1 MTDTASDDSFFV
13 RHRTLLLLTAG
24 ILLYL
29 PLLGLRDLWYAD
41 EPDIAEVCRTMFV
54 TGDWIAPR
62 RLGVIWVDYPP
73 MIYWTATAASH
84 LLGRMS
90 EFSLRLPNALA
101 SIGLALLTCSAASR
115 WFNPRAGLWAG
126 FMLLTCIQFVHQ
138 AISYRPD
145 VLFSLTIAAGLL
157 IYARGASDRPRLLL
171 RILGFALLG
180 AAMLSKGPLGL
191 LLPGLVLTL
200 WHGTRREW
208 RRMFGLAPLALVSLA
223 VYLPWFVA
231 CGKAMG
237 ADSIVYEFYAQNIQR
252 FFAGDRGHARPV
264 TYYLTRTWVDL
275 APWSPLVPFAIA
287 WLYKSG
293 RWRDRNVQLALWWFA
308 AFLGFLSIAVT
319 KRHIYLMP
327 AYPAVALLM
336 GPWLAGFWR
345 TSASSAARPPAWPVR
360 AYGVFVSAVAV
371 GLGLGFVVAV
381 GMTESIVTRADL
393 SLAQAEVA
401 RALRAPLLL
410 IGAILAAAAIW
421 ILAAWRR
428 GDIRGILVR
437 SGLVQFPL
445 FVILGGWV
453 MPAMN
458 PIKTY
463 VPEARWIAERIAPEK
478 RFGMVA
484 PRGRYYGKAGAFGY
498 YSESLI
504 DYLEGPDEVDGF
516 LDEHPGSV
524 VLVHEWRVEEL
535 FANDPVAWRS
545 RVVREMP
552 ALDETFV
559 VVEKRAGPLSPLSH

>member
-1 MTDTASDDSFFV
+1 
-13 RHRTLLLLTAG
+13 
-24 ILLYL
+24 
-29 PLLGLRDLWYAD
+29 
-41 EPDIAEVCRTMFV
+41 
-54 TGDWIAPR
+54 
-62 RLGVIWVDYPP
+62 
-73 MIYWTATAASH
+73 
-84 LLGRMS
+84 
-90 EFSLRLPNALA
+90 
-101 SIGLALLTCSAASR
+101 
-115 WFNPRAGLWAG
+115 
-126 FMLLTCIQFVHQ
+126 
-138 AISYRPD
+138 
-145 VLFSLTIAAGLL
+145 
-157 IYARGASDRPRLLL
+157 
-171 RILGFALLG
+171 
-180 AAMLSKGPLGL
+180 
-191 LLPGLVLTL
+191 
-200 WHGTRREW
+200 
-208 RRMFGLAPLALVSLA
+208 
-223 VYLPWFVA
+223 
-231 CGKAMG
+231 
-237 ADSIVYEFYAQNIQR
+237 
-252 FFAGDRGHARPV
+252 
-264 TYYLTRTWVDL
+264 
-275 APWSPLVPFAIA
+275 
-287 WLYKSG
+287 
-293 RWRDRNVQLALWWFA
+293 
-308 AFLGFLSIAVT
+308 
-319 KRHIYLMP
+319 
-327 AYPAVALLM
+327 
-336 GPWLAGFWR
+336 
-345 TSASSAARPPAWPVR
+345 VR